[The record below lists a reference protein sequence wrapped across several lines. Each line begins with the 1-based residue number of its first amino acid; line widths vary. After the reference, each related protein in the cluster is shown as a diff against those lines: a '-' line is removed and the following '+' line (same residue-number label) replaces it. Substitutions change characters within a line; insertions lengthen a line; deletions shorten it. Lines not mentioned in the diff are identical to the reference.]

1 MQLTTAVFKVVN
13 IVRRLDTVTAP
24 DYDKQCAVWIDEGNK
39 KFVFDFAKLEY
50 ISSAGQRSI
59 LVIVKK
65 LRACGGYMALC
76 NLNGLVQEVISIS
89 GFDSFLSINGV
100 LDETIAK
107 KMIGMYAAR
116 VAAEMET
123 SS

>member
-1 MQLTTAVFKVVN
+1 
-13 IVRRLDTVTAP
+13 
-24 DYDKQCAVWIDEGNK
+24 
-39 KFVFDFAKLEY
+39 
-50 ISSAGQRSI
+50 
-59 LVIVKK
+59 
-65 LRACGGYMALC
+65 MALC